1 VGVEAQVHGR
11 SSAEGGMK
19 RSVAAAQADREQAS
33 PVEVEL
39 AGLYRAEAPRL
50 LRLFGQRVGP
60 ERAPDL
66 VQESFARL
74 AARRAGHPPISSP
87 AGYLVRIAVN
97 LLRNPQEAK
106 RRRAQDQQLA
116 FDDLSHGAVDPHA
129 RLEARDMLQRLDK
142 AVLRLKPKTRMIFIA
157 HRVEG
162 LSYAQ
167 IAERTGLS
175 IKGVEKQISKALA
188 DLDRLIHR

>member
-1 VGVEAQVHGR
+1 
-11 SSAEGGMK
+11 MK
-19 RSVAAAQADREQAS
+19 RSAAAARAELEGTSLRD
-33 PVEVEL
+33 VEL

-50 LRLFGQRVGP
+50 LRLFGRRVGP
-60 ERAPDL
+60 DRAPDF
-66 VQESFARL
+66 VQESFVRL
-74 AARRAGHPPISSP
+74 AARSAGHPPIASP
-87 AGYLVRIAVN
+87 AGYLIRIAVN
-97 LLRNPQEAK
+97 LLRNPHEAK
-106 RRRAQDQQLA
+106 RRRARDQQLA
-116 FDDLSHGAVDPHA
+116 FDDLAHGAVDPHA

-175 IKGVEKQISKALA
+175 VKGVEKQISKALA
-188 DLDRLIHR
+188 DLDRMIHR